1 LIVHV
6 GGRAYSNVEIFPPWF
21 W

>member
-6 GGRAYSNVEIFPPWF
+6 GGKAYSNVEIFPPWF